1 MEPESTVE
9 SERAMEPES
18 TVESRHREQDIVAVA
33 TPPGRGGISIV
44 RLSGPRVPAICR
56 RLTGAL
62 PRPRSAT
69 LCDFTAA
76 DGAVIDRGLALY
88 FPAPKSYTGEHL
100 LELHGHGSPV
110 VMKMLL
116 RRCLE
121 LGATL
126 ARPGE
131 FSERAFLNGRL
142 DLAQAEAVADLI
154 ESATEAAARSAMH
167 SLQGEFSARIRD
179 LVAELTELRVFVE
192 AAIDF
197 PEEEIDFL
205 ADDRVLI
212 RLRDLQQRIAAL
224 RDSARHGQLLRD
236 GLKVALTGPPN
247 AGRTSLLNALARQ
260 PRAIVSA
267 TPGTTREVVEQAVE
281 IDGLAVQLIDT
292 AGLRD
297 ATDDIEAEG
306 VRRAL
311 DAQRRADLVLLVV
324 DDAVATDAEVAR
336 LREGV
341 GGESFGD
348 GDAGGDSERANVGVG
363 VDAGERGGDGVGV
376 SHAGAGDA
384 SVDTGDVA
392 PPVCLVRNKIDLS
405 GRAPGAIDGKNGKGG
420 GAGGVALSAL
430 SGEGLPDL
438 RAAIKARAGFRDS
451 EDNAFIA
458 RQRHLDALTRTAERL
473 DAGVAQL
480 TVNRAGE
487 LLAEDLAACQQTL
500 GEITGEVTNDDL
512 LGLIFA
518 SFCIGK

>member
-1 MEPESTVE
+1 METESTVE
-9 SERAMEPES
+9 SS
-18 TVESRHREQDIVAVA
+18 HREQDIVAVA

-44 RLSGPRVPAICR
+44 RLSGPRVPQICR

-88 FPAPKSYTGEHL
+88 FPAPRSYTGEHL

-247 AGRTSLLNALARQ
+247 AGKSSLLNALARQ

-267 TPGTTREVVEQAVE
+267 TPGTTRDVVEQAVE

-324 DDAVATDAEVAR
+324 DDAVATDADVAR

-348 GDAGGDSERANVGVG
+348 GDFGNANVGGGDGDASVGVG
-363 VDAGERGGDGVGV
+363 VD
-376 SHAGAGDA
+376 AGAGDA
-384 SVDTGDVA
+384 SVDTVDVA

-405 GRAPGAIDGKNGKGG
+405 GRAPGAIDGENGKGG
-420 GAGGVALSAL
+420 DAGGVALSAL

-458 RQRHLDALTRTAERL
+458 RQRHLDALVRTAERL

>member
-1 MEPESTVE
+1 
-9 SERAMEPES
+9 MEPES

-88 FPAPKSYTGEHL
+88 FPAPRSYTGEHL

-205 ADDRVLI
+205 ADDGVLV

-247 AGRTSLLNALARQ
+247 AGKSSLLNALARQ

-267 TPGTTREVVEQAVE
+267 TPGTTRDVVEQAVE

-324 DDAVATDAEVAR
+324 DDAVATDADVAR

-348 GDAGGDSERANVGVG
+348 GDFGNANVGGGDGDASVGVG
-363 VDAGERGGDGVGV
+363 VDAGERGGDGVGDG
-376 SHAGAGDA
+376 HAGAGDA
-384 SVDTGDVA
+384 SVDTVDVA

-420 GAGGVALSAL
+420 KGGGVALSAL

-458 RQRHLDALTRTAERL
+458 RQRHLDALARTAERL
-473 DAGVAQL
+473 DAGIAQL
-480 TVNRAGE
+480 TVNRAAE
-487 LLAEDLAACQQTL
+487 LLAEDLAACQQLL